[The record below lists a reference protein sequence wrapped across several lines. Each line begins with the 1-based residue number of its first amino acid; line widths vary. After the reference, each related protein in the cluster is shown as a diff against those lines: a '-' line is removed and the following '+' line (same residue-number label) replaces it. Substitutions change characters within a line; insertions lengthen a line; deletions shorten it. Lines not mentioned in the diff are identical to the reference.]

1 MRNLYGAL
9 QYGPMANHGYNACKT
24 IAYTYDLISGKV
36 NEVHYNPGQ
45 NDEFYHRYEYD
56 AENRLTDVYTTD
68 NKIFLHQQQL
78 EEHDAFYRYYRHGPL
93 ARMVLGQRQVQGVDY
108 AYTLQGWL
116 KGINS
121 SNASTTYDM
130 GGDATSLNLSVALDA
145 YSFTLHY
152 FYGDYDP
159 INTKRLPFAEP
170 SLHANLAYCPLY
182 NGNISS
188 IFAQV
193 GVPGSRAVVECF
205 HQQPKRGKAE

>member
-1 MRNLYGAL
+1 
-9 QYGPMANHGYNACKT
+9 PH
-24 IAYTYDLISGKV
+24 
-36 NEVHYNPGQ
+36 
-45 NDEFYHRYEYD
+45 HRYEYD

-78 EEHDAFYRYYRHGPL
+78 EEHDAFYTYYRHGPL
-93 ARMVLGQRQVQGVDY
+93 ARMVLGQQQVQGVDY

-130 GGDATSLNLSVALDA
+130 GGDATGLNLSVALDA

-159 INTKRLPFAEP
+159 INTARLPFAEP
-170 SLHANLAYCPLY
+170 SLHANLAYRPLY

-188 IFAQV
+188 MGHSIPLRYLNQLYNYKYDQLN
-193 GVPGSRAVVECF
+193 RLVEMDMY
-205 HQQPKRGKAE
+205 RGLDGTNKWSTLAISNLYKERYSYDAN